1 MEIKNLKIEMLH
13 NIYDPEGSV
22 YYTEG
27 IIITFKE
34 RRWDRKIVIHDDEYS
49 DSNVI
54 GMKLFEFSAEN
65 VAFLR
70 ELLKKEIYKRLA
82 KSFKEHADYYDPD
95 ISNVMEDISALRKLY
110 DNLGYLRVCYPRW
123 YEKEDD

>member
-1 MEIKNLKIEMLH
+1 MEIKNLKIELLH
-13 NIYDPEGSV
+13 KIYDPEGDV

-27 IIITFKE
+27 VIITFKE
-34 RRWDRKIVIHDDEYS
+34 RRWDRKIIIHDDEFS
-49 DSNVI
+49 DSHVI
-54 GMKLFEFSAEN
+54 GMKLYEFSAEN

-70 ELLKKEIYKRLA
+70 ERLKKEIYKRLA
-82 KSFKEHADYYDPD
+82 KSFKEDVNFYDSD

-110 DNLGYLRVCYPRW
+110 DHLDYLRVCYPRW

>member
-1 MEIKNLKIEMLH
+1 MEIKNLKIEPLH
-13 NIYDPEGSV
+13 NIYDPESDV

-34 RRWDRKIVIHDDEYS
+34 QRWDRKIIIHNDEYS
-49 DSNVI
+49 DSHVI
-54 GMKLFEFSAEN
+54 GMKLFEFSTEN

-70 ELLKKEIYKRLA
+70 ERLRKEIYKRLA
-82 KSFKEHADYYDPD
+82 KSFKEDADYYDPD

-110 DNLGYLRVCYPRW
+110 DHLDYLRVCYPRW